1 MKTALISIFTSILTL
16 LIGVFLVYNYL
27 PLSVLDRLNV
37 HQPQLGS
44 TITTILGTDTLSA
57 SRSVINTN
65 FSNLNTDKA
74 ETTVTTLANLT
85 TANAL
90 TSATSL
96 ATLAAL
102 STVGTITTG
111 VWNGTAV
118 TVPFGGTGSTTLSSN
133 QVLLGNGT
141 GIMKVVSGW
150 GTSGQFLTSN
160 GGVLAPSWTSGTIDT
175 SQAFTWTGTNIW
187 TAAASSTRFAA
198 LDTIYVGRLSTSTI
212 QGVSNGTSTLQGFL
226 NILGTNSTSTISGGF
241 AVSATTSSNGLVVN
255 NECIGCVLPTIVTS
269 TSGACGTNASDVCT
283 VTATC
288 PAGKKVSGGGYTESI
303 NNTNIVAEDNYA
315 DTNTSWTI
323 QVQNS
328 GTTGAH
334 TITAYAMCVNP

>member
-1 MKTALISIFTSILTL
+1 MKIALITILTAVVTL
-16 LIGVFLVYNYL
+16 FVGVFVAYNYV
-27 PLSVLDRLNV
+27 PLSWFDALDV
-37 HQPQLGS
+37 HQPQFGS

-118 TVPFGGTGSTTLSSN
+118 TVPFGGTASTTLSAN
-133 QVLLGNGT
+133 QVLLGNGAA
-141 GIMKVVSGW
+141 KVMTVTGW
-150 GTSGQFLTSN
+150 GNVGEALTSN
-160 GGVLAPSWTSGTIDT
+160 GTILAPTWQSAGVN
-175 SQAFTWTGTNIW
+175 QAANYTWTGINIW

-198 LDTIYVGRLSTSTI
+198 LDTLYIGRTATSTL
-212 QGVSNGTSTLQGFL
+212 QGSTVGTSTLQGFL
-226 NILGTNSTSTISGGF
+226 NILGTNSTSTISGNLG
-241 AVSATTSSNGLVVN
+241 VTGTTSTQTLVVN
-255 NECIGCVLPTIVTS
+255 GNCTNCATNGWEKITNTGTGPTTGGTTVDVVMTCS
-269 TSGACGTNASDVCT
+269 TGKHVMGGGGSDTNNQVNIAIFQSYPSATNAWT
-283 VTATC
+283 VSYVAIINATA
-288 PAGKKVSGGGYTESI
+288 
-303 NNTNIVAEDNYA
+303 N
-315 DTNTSWTI
+315 
-323 QVQNS
+323 
-328 GTTGAH
+328 
-334 TITAYAMCVNP
+334 TITGYAICVN